1 MVKAAAVMQVATS
14 IQVQSPAQELSYA
27 MIGLWPKKKKEA
39 SETKLSSPSAM
50 GSYSKNMAYGHLGN
64 GPLPDTKSASTMIL
78 GFQASRTVRN
88 KCL

>member
-1 MVKAAAVMQVATS
+1 MLVFS
-14 IQVQSPAQELSYA
+14 IFLLL
-27 MIGLWPKKKKEA
+27 MKHNIF
-39 SETKLSSPSAM
+39 LSSPSAM

-88 KCL
+88 KCLCHTSK